1 MLKKEI
7 RKVFLEKRIKLS
19 QDEIQDLSKRISNI
33 FISEI
38 DLSSIRNIH
47 VYLPLSKKNEVNTFV
62 LIEEIE
68 KINPHIKLL
77 VPIVINDEIHSFEF
91 EKNAEI
97 VFGQFDIPEPKQRIK
112 VEKIPDLVIVPLL
125 GIDEKGYRVGYGGG
139 FYDKYLST
147 LPSNVL
153 KVGLSFWDCI
163 DRIDDIDEFDIPL
176 DLVITPSKIVEFG
189 YY

>member
-1 MLKKEI
+1 MYGWKGIDACMAFIAKQMPIKPHITKE
-7 RKVFLEKRIKLS
+7 FE
-19 QDEIQDLSKRISNI
+19 EA
-33 FISEI
+33 
-38 DLSSIRNIH
+38 
-47 VYLPLSKKNEVNTFV
+47 YA
-62 LIEEIE
+62 EIE
-68 KINPHIKLL
+68 KINPHIKFQ
-77 VPIVINDEIHSFEF
+77 VPIVINEEIHSFEF